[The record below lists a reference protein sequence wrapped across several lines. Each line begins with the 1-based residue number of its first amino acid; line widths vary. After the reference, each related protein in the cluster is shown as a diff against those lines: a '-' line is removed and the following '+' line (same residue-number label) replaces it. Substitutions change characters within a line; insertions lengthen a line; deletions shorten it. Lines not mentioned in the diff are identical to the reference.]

1 MSAQDYD
8 SWAAYWET
16 TNRHGQPGRSSV
28 DQGSY
33 LPSPD
38 EIADRRK
45 MLQILKSWGFN
56 EAFVASVMQADTPTF
71 ATVEDSVKRHG
82 VATTWERYKDF
93 I

>member
-1 MSAQDYD
+1 
-8 SWAAYWET
+8 
-16 TNRHGQPGRSSV
+16 
-28 DQGSY
+28 
-33 LPSPD
+33 
-38 EIADRRK
+38 